1 MSMGGFPDI
10 TTELGIYVE
19 NFVNYVATTF
29 EKFFNV
35 IFFIASKTINAIDDF
50 LVWLPWWVFILII
63 VLLGWYF
70 RSLLAGLTFGFFIF
84 LLVTFVL
91 CEDMMTT
98 IAIIVIFV
106 AIMFIIEISIC

>member
-1 MSMGGFPDI
+1 MKMGGFPDI

-29 EKFFNV
+29 EKFFNL

-84 LLVTFVL
+84 
-91 CEDMMTT
+91 
-98 IAIIVIFV
+98 
-106 AIMFIIEISIC
+106 